1 MQQNE
6 NLSAY
11 MDGEQVEGNLVET
24 LCSSAELQQKWQN
37 YHTVRSVMRG
47 EEIIL
52 GNDFSLKMEALLENE
67 EIKAQP
73 KGKLLSLKRWTMPL
87 VQAGIAASVCFIAVV
102 GVNTMNNQKSNEF
115 VQDQPVLQTLPFT
128 DSIQQVSLNLQEEIQ
143 KIEDEKKKQQEEQ
156 QKEELQKEQ
165 PEQDKVQQ

>member
-11 MDGEQVEGNLVET
+11 IDGEKVEGNLAEA

-67 EIKAQP
+67 EMKVQP
-73 KGKLLSLKRWTMPL
+73 KGRIVTLKRWATPL
-87 VQAGIAASVCFIAVV
+87 MQAGIAASVCFVAVI
-102 GVNTMNNQKSNEF
+102 GVNTINNQNNDEF

-143 KIEDEKKKQQEEQ
+143 KIEDEKKKQE
-156 QKEELQKEQ
+156 EELQKEQ
-165 PEQDKVQQ
+165 EEVDKVQQ